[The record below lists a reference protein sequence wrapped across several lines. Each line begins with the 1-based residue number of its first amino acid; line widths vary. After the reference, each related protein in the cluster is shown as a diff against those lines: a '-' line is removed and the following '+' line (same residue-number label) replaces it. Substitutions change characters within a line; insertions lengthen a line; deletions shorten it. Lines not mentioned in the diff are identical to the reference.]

1 MKEEFDKMTFE
12 EKVSFL
18 VENLKAL
25 PEDIAE
31 EGIDILAQAE
41 ETEYAVM
48 LARDIGRID
57 KAISVLVQAG
67 DYLWAA
73 LIAKNAGLASRSQEL
88 YREGLQYYIEME
100 MFGRAVSAATA
111 LGLSPDVIDDLFR
124 SGIARES
131 RDTDLAHSRD
141 MIECAMQ
148 SLDLSL
154 LGRED
159 EMSLEL
165 IKAVQEQRKRMAD
178 EKEEK

>member
-1 MKEEFDKMTFE
+1 
-12 EKVSFL
+12 
-18 VENLKAL
+18 
-25 PEDIAE
+25 
-31 EGIDILAQAE
+31 
-41 ETEYAVM
+41 
-48 LARDIGRID
+48 
-57 KAISVLVQAG
+57 
-67 DYLWAA
+67 
-73 LIAKNAGLASRSQEL
+73 
-88 YREGLQYYIEME
+88 

>member
-1 MKEEFDKMTFE
+1 
-12 EKVSFL
+12 
-18 VENLKAL
+18 
-25 PEDIAE
+25 
-31 EGIDILAQAE
+31 
-41 ETEYAVM
+41 
-48 LARDIGRID
+48 
-57 KAISVLVQAG
+57 
-67 DYLWAA
+67 
-73 LIAKNAGLASRSQEL
+73 
-88 YREGLQYYIEME
+88 ME

-124 SGIARES
+124 SGIAHES
-131 RDTDLAHSRD
+131 RDSDLAHSRD

-165 IKAVQEQRKRMAD
+165 IKAVQEQRARMAD